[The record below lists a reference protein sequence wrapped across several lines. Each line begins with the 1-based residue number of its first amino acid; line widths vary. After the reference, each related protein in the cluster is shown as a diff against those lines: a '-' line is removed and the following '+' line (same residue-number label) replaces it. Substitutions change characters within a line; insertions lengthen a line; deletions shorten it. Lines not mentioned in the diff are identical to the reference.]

1 MTGKD
6 VAEALKKQN
15 IDVDRR
21 KIAIRSEVTSEGIY
35 EAVVK
40 VHPSIATTI
49 KIHVR
54 KE

>member
-1 MTGKD
+1 MH
-6 VAEALKKQN
+6 

-21 KIAIRSEVTSEGIY
+21 KISINGEVTGEGLY

-40 VHPSIATTI
+40 VHPNIATTI